1 MQVQRTARAC
11 VVSLVAFIVGLG
23 ISASALAAGNSLT
36 LRGPHVNTFGASFQ
50 YMASGSTH
58 GGANYVYAWES
69 PFGKSCASTYRTE
82 SKRSGLALFVS
93 KALAKNTH
101 FSFVIPF
108 MARNTEQ
115 HRLCAYVVNRA
126 SGATFAHAAASW
138 KNVPAGSS
146 PTTSSPAGSLK
157 PTPVGSGQCQAM
169 KFPDESAYAQI
180 AVSVASC
187 TVAESVGFGADAAKG
202 GSYNRGGFSCTGT
215 AEGAGS
221 TWASAWTGTYYVYSC
236 TSGSEQVAFNWGT
249 DYAYVP
255 ASTLPTI
262 SPSG

>member
-1 MQVQRTARAC
+1 MPVHKGARAC
-11 VVSLVAFIVGLG
+11 GAVFVAFALLLG
-23 ISASALAAGNSLT
+23 ASASALAAGSSLT
-36 LRGPHVNTFGASFQ
+36 LRGPHVNTFGTSFQ
-50 YMASGSTH
+50 YTASGATH
-58 GGANYVYAWES
+58 GGANYAYGWES
-69 PFGKSCASTYRTE
+69 PFSATCASTYKTE

-93 KALAKNTH
+93 KSLPKNKH

-108 MARNTEQ
+108 FARNTEQ
-115 HRLCAYVVNRA
+115 HRFCAYLINKG
-126 SGATFAHAAASW
+126 SGATFAHAATSW

-146 PTTSSPAGSLK
+146 PSGSGSAGSLK

-180 AVSVASC
+180 AVSGASC
-187 TVAESVGFGADAAKG
+187 TAAESVGFGADAAKG
-202 GSYNRGGFSCTGT
+202 GAYTRAGFSCTGT

-221 TWASAWTGTYYVYSC
+221 TWAAAWTGTYYVYSC